1 MPWNFSDPEKKESC
15 GKVTEVL
22 SESLHEEI
30 RRKVEAMLKGGCP
43 HHAENFSNNVGSP
56 EVLLLRNTVVTA
68 LEVLV

>member
-15 GKVTEVL
+15 GKVTEVS

-30 RRKVEAMLKGGCP
+30 RRKAEAMLKGGCP